1 MWQQYHLANTVEDAL
16 RTLEHWNGQARLI
29 AGGTDL
35 LLDVR
40 GGKYC
45 PACLVDISRIPGLD
59 DIREEGDFIV
69 VGACTTFHNLW
80 TSPLIQ
86 KEARLL
92 AEASGHLG
100 AWTIQNVATL
110 GGNVVTAQPAGDGS
124 IALLALGAEAE
135 IARLE
140 GRRWVAVSSL
150 FAGPGKSRVDPSREI
165 VTRFRWRKPGP
176 RQASAYERIAQRETM
191 ALPIACCGVEL
202 QLMEDL
208 ERIAWARIA
217 LGPVAET
224 PLRMVCAEDFLRGA
238 PCQEE
243 SYAYAAE
250 QATLACSLRTSRLRA
265 TREYRE
271 EIVGVLVRRAL
282 RRAVELARREESP
295 PVAGRFQPNPPWS
308 SVPWTPIRD
317 GRLSFVLNG
326 REVILT
332 PKPDATLAQVLR
344 EELGLTGTKVACGEG
359 DCGACTVLVDGQT
372 VVSCLYPAWKAHGRR
387 VQTIEGMAQD
397 GRLHPVQQALVN
409 HDAIQCGYCTPGMV
423 LTATSLLHQ
432 IPEPTTE
439 EIKRALG
446 NNYCRCTG
454 YVKIIEAIKDAAKV
468 LYGHKVG
475 LEHRATP
482 RKDAYRRVTGA
493 EIYAGDMRMEG
504 MLYGK
509 IVWSAYPH
517 AQVLR
522 IDTSEAEAV
531 PGVVRVIT
539 WRDVPGQNLF
549 GSVGYDQPVL
559 VEDRAL
565 FVGDAVAVVY
575 AETQDAAEEGARKVR
590 VEYRE
595 LPGVFTPEEALRPD
609 APILKGNDNIF
620 HRTYLQKGDVQ
631 EGFAQA
637 DVVVEGEFTTP
648 SIEHLFLE
656 TEAGI
661 GVMEGDTVVIY
672 QATQWPSGDRQQ
684 IADILGI
691 PRERVRIVQTPV
703 GGAFGGKMDLTIQPY
718 LALGTYLTG
727 RPVKIALSR
736 EESIRRHVKRHAF
749 WMRYRLGA
757 TSDGRFVALE
767 AHLTSDGGA
776 YRSTSDDVIEQAT
789 VFASGP
795 YSIPHVRVTG
805 VSVRTNNVPAG
816 AMRGFGA
823 NQPCFAMESLIDE
836 LARKLGMDPFAIRR
850 KNMLEEGSELVTG
863 QILRCSVG
871 AKPVLDAA
879 EKALRAMRLPEPRP
893 GRRIG
898 IGVAAGMKNVGL
910 GIGGDDSVYAAVELQ
925 PDGTFLLRHGAIDLG
940 QGANT
945 VMCQIAAKALG
956 VSYDLIHYLTG
967 DTHQARDG
975 GITAASRQ
983 TYITGRAV
991 LEASQR
997 LRSQVMELAAQ
1008 FYGVMPEKLLLTEA
1022 GEFFDLEKEV
1032 PVGDLENLFRRAQKQ
1047 GKVLAADYYHCPP
1060 PTFRILSPEQRQAL
1074 GLTEETYLNYPALCY
1089 MCHVAIVEV
1098 DEETGQ
1104 VDVLRFI
1111 AAHDTGR
1118 AINRTAVEGQIE
1130 GAVIMGLG
1138 YALSEEF
1145 VQERGRILS
1154 DSMHKIMVQR
1164 STIPV
1169 QIFPIIVE
1177 DPDPGGPFGA
1187 KGLAE
1192 AGAVP
1197 TAPAV
1202 CNAIYDA
1209 VGVRVKHLP
1218 ATKDRVLLGMKSKK
1232 KEDTHDE

>member
-1 MWQQYHLANTVEDAL
+1 MWQQYYLASSVDDAL
-16 RTLEHWNGQARLI
+16 DILEQWRGQARLI
-29 AGGTDL
+29 AGGTDVL
-35 LLDVR
+35 IDVR
-40 GGKYC
+40 EGKYQ
-45 PACLVDISRIPGLD
+45 PACLVDISRIPGMD
-59 DIREEGDFIV
+59 TIEEDETFII

-86 KEARLL
+86 QKAHLL
-92 AEASGHLG
+92 AEAAGHLG
-100 AWTIQNVATL
+100 AWSIQNIATL

-135 IARLE
+135 IASRA

-150 FAGPGKSRVDPSREI
+150 FAGPGISRVDPHREMI
-165 VTRFRWRKPGP
+165 TRFRWRKPGP

-202 QLMEDL
+202 QLTEDL

-217 LGPVAET
+217 MGPVAET
-224 PLRMVCAEDFLRGA
+224 PLRMVCAEDFLRDA
-238 PCQEE
+238 PCREE
-243 SYAYAAE
+243 TYAYAAE
-250 QATLACSLRTSRLRA
+250 QAAMACSLRTSRLRA

-282 RRAVELARREESP
+282 RRAVELAKGGEVPRP
-295 PVAGRFQPNPPWS
+295 AGRFKPAQPWS
-308 SVPWTPIRD
+308 DAPWAPITD
-317 GRLSFVLNG
+317 GRITFTLNG
-326 REVILT
+326 QEISLA

-344 EELGLTGTKVACGEG
+344 EELGLTGTKVACNEG

-372 VVSCLYPAWKAHGRR
+372 VVSCLYPVFKVHGRR
-387 VQTIEGMAQD
+387 VQTIEGMAQA
-397 GRLHPVQQALVN
+397 GQLHPVQQALVC
-409 HDAIQCGYCTPGMV
+409 HDAVQCGYCTPGMV
-423 LTATSLLHQ
+423 LTAVSLLQQ

-439 EIKRALG
+439 EIKRGLG

-454 YVKIIEAIKDAAKV
+454 YVKIVEAIKDASKV
-468 LYGHKVG
+468 LSGHKDG
-475 LEHRATP
+475 IELRATP

-493 EIYAGDMRMEG
+493 EVYAGDMHIEG

-509 IVWSAYPH
+509 VVWSAYPH
-517 AQVLR
+517 AEILG

-559 VEDRAL
+559 AKDRVL

-575 AETQDAAEEGARKVR
+575 AETLAAAEEGSRKVR

-609 APILKGNDNIF
+609 APILKGSDNVF
-620 HRTYLQKGDVQ
+620 HRTQVQKGDIR

-648 SIEHLFLE
+648 PIEHLFLE

-661 GVMEGDTVVIY
+661 GVLEGDTVVLY

-684 IADILGI
+684 IADILGL
-691 PRERVRIVQTPV
+691 PQERVRIVQTPV

-718 LALGTYLTG
+718 LALGAYLTG

-749 WMRYRLGA
+749 WMHYKLGA
-757 TSDGRFVALE
+757 TRDGRFVALE

-795 YSIPHVRVTG
+795 YSIPHVRVSG
-805 VSVRTNNVPAG
+805 ISVRTNNVPSG

-836 LARKLGMDPFAIRR
+836 LARKLGMDPFTLRR

-863 QILRCSVG
+863 QILRHSVG

-898 IGVAAGMKNVGL
+898 VGVAAGMKNVGL
-910 GIGGDDSVYAAVELQ
+910 GIGGDDSVHAAIELQ

-956 VSYDLIHYLTG
+956 VSYDLIRYLTG
-967 DTHQARDG
+967 DTQQARDG

-983 TYITGRAV
+983 TYVTGRAI
-991 LEASQR
+991 LEASQL
-997 LRSQVMELAAQ
+997 LRSQVIEFAAQ
-1008 FYGVMPEKLLLTEA
+1008 AYGVKPERLLLTQN
-1022 GEFFDLEKEV
+1022 GQFLDLERET
-1032 PVGDLENLFRRAQKQ
+1032 PVGNLENLFHLAQQQ
-1047 GKVLAADYYHCPP
+1047 GKILAADYYHRPP

-1104 VDVLRFI
+1104 VNVLRFI
-1111 AAHDTGR
+1111 AAHDVGR

-1154 DSMHKIMVQR
+1154 DRMHKIMVQR
-1164 STIPV
+1164 STVPV
-1169 QIFPIIVE
+1169 QILPIIVE

-1209 VGVRVKHLP
+1209 VGVRIKHLP
-1218 ATKDRVLLGMKSKK
+1218 ATKERVLLGMKKK
-1232 KEDTHDE
+1232 A